1 MIKTSLKNIQYY
13 FLKVSRLFCILFKR
27 RKRIEKISFG
37 YYQNWQFEN
46 AYLVVDF
53 KFKNAVWFRIG
64 NFKSYDFSKQIVLDL
79 ENIHTDTINFE
90 VFGFF
95 QKQVYEISLNKEAQ
109 INTQSFK
116 TAIHNINTVELEQQK
131 TKICTPEIVLS
142 ISNPTFAFDKI
153 SMNPTNIQFEYNT
166 FKIQDYI

>member
-1 MIKTSLKNIQYY
+1 MIKKLLKTTKFH

-27 RKRIEKISFG
+27 RKRIKKISFG

-79 ENIHTDTINFE
+79 ENIHTNTINFE

-131 TKICTPEIVLS
+131 TKICTPEIVLN
-142 ISNPTFAFDKI
+142 ISNPTFVFEKI
-153 SMNPTNIQFEYNT
+153 AVKPQNIQFDYKP

>member
-27 RKRIEKISFG
+27 RKRIEKITFG

-64 NFKSYDFSKQIVLDL
+64 KFKCCDFSKQLVLDL
-79 ENIHTDTINFE
+79 ENIHTDTIYFE

-95 QKQVYEISLNKEAQ
+95 QKKVYKISLNKEAQ

-116 TAIHNINTVELEQQK
+116 TVIHNINTVELAQQM
-131 TKICTPEIVLS
+131 TKISTPEIVLS
-142 ISNPTFAFDKI
+142 ISNPTFAFEKI
-153 SMNPTNIQFEYNT
+153 SMNPTNIQFEYNP

>member
-27 RKRIEKISFG
+27 RKRIEKITFG

-95 QKQVYEISLNKEAQ
+95 QKQVYEINLNKEAQ
-109 INTQSFK
+109 INTQPF
-116 TAIHNINTVELEQQK
+116 K
-131 TKICTPEIVLS
+131 TKIDNINIVELVQQNTRTR
-142 ISNPTFAFDKI
+142 IPKIGLHIADPTFVFEKI
-153 SMNPTNIQFEYNT
+153 AVKPQNIQINYQT

>member
-27 RKRIEKISFG
+27 RKRIEKITFG

-95 QKQVYEISLNKEAQ
+95 QKRVYEISLNKEAQ

-116 TAIHNINTVELEQQK
+116 TVIHNINTVELAQQM
-131 TKICTPEIVLS
+131 TKIRTPEIVLS
-142 ISNPTFAFDKI
+142 ISNPTFAFEKI
-153 SMNPTNIQFEYNT
+153 SMNPTNIQFEYNP